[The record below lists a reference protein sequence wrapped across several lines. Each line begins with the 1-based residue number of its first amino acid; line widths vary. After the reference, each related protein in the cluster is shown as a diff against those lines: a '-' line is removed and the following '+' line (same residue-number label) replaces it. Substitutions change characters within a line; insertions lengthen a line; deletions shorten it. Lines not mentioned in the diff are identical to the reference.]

1 MTQEEFKNKIAE
13 SPNPSWYNNINTTL
27 KFTFI
32 NYNPNFT
39 SISAMYEFACK
50 QVEGWQ
56 QIPKTVNPDI
66 VTNSKPKFESLKA
79 QLEQFVIRTLAN
91 DEPQFKSQWQNLVN
105 QVLGLFPNA
114 FTYDSPELLFLINVG
129 EKAPNNFQGAYEY
142 IKGNTSTIQ
151 NKNYFEG
158 ALLAYEFYN
167 KNGSPLSERI
177 SKENVSL
184 VKLKE
189 EFNQYLNKTETHLI

>member
-1 MTQEEFKNKIAE
+1 M
-13 SPNPSWYNNINTTL
+13 
-27 KFTFI
+27 
-32 NYNPNFT
+32 
-39 SISAMYEFACK
+39 
-50 QVEGWQ
+50 
-56 QIPKTVNPDI
+56 
-66 VTNSKPKFESLKA
+66 
-79 QLEQFVIRTLAN
+79 
-91 DEPQFKSQWQNLVN
+91 
-105 QVLGLFPNA
+105 FPNA

-189 EFNQYLNKTETHLI
+189 EFNQYLNKTETHLISNLNEASTKVKTFVDESINYKKGKEEEVNTWLKNSQDAVIAFNNESKTKIKELEKTYEELLRLKKPAEYWEKRAVQLKKEGRISMGFLIGLILLGGFCIYYLLW